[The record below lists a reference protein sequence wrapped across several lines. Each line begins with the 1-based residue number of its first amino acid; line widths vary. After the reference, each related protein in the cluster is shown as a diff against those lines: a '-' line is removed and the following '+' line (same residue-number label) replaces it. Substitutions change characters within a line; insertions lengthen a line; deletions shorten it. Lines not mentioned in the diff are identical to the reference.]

1 MQMQLKMKELEL
13 VQYIRLYKEKE
24 ETVSLVLLSVQN
36 KFHFA
41 KHIRFV
47 LPFLEEEVDQYFV
60 HFEKIAKS
68 LAWLNEYWT
77 LLLQS
82 VLIGKGIF

>member
-13 VQYIRLYKEKE
+13 GQYMRLYKERE

-47 LPFLEEEVDQYFV
+47 LPFYTPVFKTERIMVYQ
-60 HFEKIAKS
+60 
-68 LAWLNEYWT
+68 
-77 LLLQS
+77 
-82 VLIGKGIF
+82 

>member
-13 VQYIRLYKEKE
+13 GQYIRLYKEKE

-47 LPFLEEEVDQYFV
+47 LPFLEKEVDQYFYSM
-60 HFEKIAKS
+60 FKR
-68 LAWLNEYWT
+68 LNCIELFIT
-77 LLLQS
+77 NTF
-82 VLIGKGIF
+82 I